1 MASLFFFQMKEAL
14 LFVGHMSHRQVFVMD
29 NECKKNRALKP
40 VAGVDMSS
48 VCDLDNKII
57 FFCGYN

>member
-1 MASLFFFQMKEAL
+1 MKEAL
-14 LFVGHMSHRQVFVMD
+14 LFVGHMSHRQVFVM
-29 NECKKNRALKP
+29 CKKNRALKP

>member
-1 MASLFFFQMKEAL
+1 MKEAL
-14 LFVGHMSHRQVFVMD
+14 LFVGHMSHRQVFVM
-29 NECKKNRALKP
+29 CKKNRALKP

-57 FFCGYN
+57 FFLWL